1 MPGDF
6 WGIVLI
12 LGPLVLLGVIIWAYT
27 RNRAAGPG
35 NVVRG
40 MILDPVVYLRGG
52 RRLSI
57 PPPPGHLEGFLQ
69 RAGGLDAQHRADPPE
84 SRGQRR

>member
-35 NVVRG
+35 NVAQAERG
-40 MILDPVVYLRGG
+40 AERLREEIERDP
-52 RRLSI
+52 
-57 PPPPGHLEGFLQ
+57 
-69 RAGGLDAQHRADPPE
+69 DP
-84 SRGQRR
+84 S